1 MIAWNPTRAL
11 LLLVLVSFLARLSAS
26 VVTGPKETS
35 RRAWIKKVVGSCS
48 IAAVTN
54 VGAVRPAFAVTQAEK
69 DKANIINGYQRLN
82 YLLDNWEKETTVCNT
97 SNDNPYLGCDRS
109 PLKVMAYLGYKNT
122 EDPLFK
128 ADKAMLRLQQFVP
141 SQFEDEYLE
150 AMDKWVGKFS

>member
-1 MIAWNPTRAL
+1 
-11 LLLVLVSFLARLSAS
+11 
-26 VVTGPKETS
+26 
-35 RRAWIKKVVGSCS
+35 
-48 IAAVTN
+48 VTN